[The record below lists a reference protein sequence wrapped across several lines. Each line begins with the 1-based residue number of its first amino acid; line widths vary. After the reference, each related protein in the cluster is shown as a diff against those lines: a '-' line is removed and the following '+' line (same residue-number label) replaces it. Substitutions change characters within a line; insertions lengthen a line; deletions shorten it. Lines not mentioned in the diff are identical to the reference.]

1 MTLVE
6 AINRAGGITT
16 EADHGNVLLTR
27 GGQTWRVDLQALYE
41 DGDVSQNVE
50 LQPGDIVNVP
60 DRQLNKIFVLGEV
73 REPGS
78 FVMNKRRTTL
88 AEALSEAGFV
98 NQITSDPSWIYVMR
112 SDNGTS
118 ELFHLNAGSP
128 DALLL
133 AEGFPL
139 RPRDIVYVDVAAV
152 ARWNRVVSNILP
164 TSQMLNLL
172 GETRYPL
179 FNGRQ

>member
-1 MTLVE
+1 
-6 AINRAGGITT
+6 
-16 EADHGNVLLTR
+16 
-27 GGQTWRVDLQALYE
+27 
-41 DGDVSQNVE
+41 
-50 LQPGDIVNVP
+50 
-60 DRQLNKIFVLGEV
+60 
-73 REPGS
+73 
-78 FVMNKRRTTL
+78 
-88 AEALSEAGFV
+88 
-98 NQITSDPSWIYVMR
+98 MR